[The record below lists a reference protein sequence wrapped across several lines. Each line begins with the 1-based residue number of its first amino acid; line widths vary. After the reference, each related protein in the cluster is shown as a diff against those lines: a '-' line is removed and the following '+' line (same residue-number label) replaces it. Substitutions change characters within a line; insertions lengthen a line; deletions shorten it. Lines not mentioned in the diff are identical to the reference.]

1 MLLLLLIAI
10 RVVLDLFY
18 FLNKRPPTYLHLAYF
33 FLYLTAAAL
42 MLLID
47 GLNMWAVLSL
57 AISAYSLLQFLS
69 MRNKKIDE
77 IAGH

>member
-18 FLNKRPPTYLHLAYF
+18 FLNKKTVTYLHLAYF
-33 FLYLTAAAL
+33 FLYLTAAAF

-47 GLNMWAVLSL
+47 GLDMWVILSL
-57 AISAYSLLQFLS
+57 AISAFSLMQFLWV
-69 MRNKKIDE
+69 RKKFDGL
-77 IAGH
+77 ASH